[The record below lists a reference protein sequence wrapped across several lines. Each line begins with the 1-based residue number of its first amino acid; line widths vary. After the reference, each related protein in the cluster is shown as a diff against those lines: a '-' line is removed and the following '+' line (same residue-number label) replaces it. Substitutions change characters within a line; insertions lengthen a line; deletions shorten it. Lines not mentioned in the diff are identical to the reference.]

1 MRRFTLAVITGVF
14 VFLVADVPF
23 KGTFAQNAPASKKS
37 PAYQLEVLNP
47 WAEVDPQPVRII
59 NPRLDTLA
67 GKKIGLFANIKR
79 AAKPI
84 LAEVEK
90 GLKKRYPDVQTSL
103 FQTTQWN
110 AQKADRPRFEAWLK
124 GVDAAVVAVGD

>member
-1 MRRFTLAVITGVF
+1 MGVF

-23 KGTFAQNAPASKKS
+23 EETFAQNTPVSKKAS
-37 PAYQLEVLNP
+37 AYQFEVLSP
-47 WAEVDPQPVRII
+47 WAEVDPQPVRTI
-59 NPRLDTLA
+59 NARLDTLA

-90 GLKKRYPDVQTSL
+90 GMKKRFPDVQTSL